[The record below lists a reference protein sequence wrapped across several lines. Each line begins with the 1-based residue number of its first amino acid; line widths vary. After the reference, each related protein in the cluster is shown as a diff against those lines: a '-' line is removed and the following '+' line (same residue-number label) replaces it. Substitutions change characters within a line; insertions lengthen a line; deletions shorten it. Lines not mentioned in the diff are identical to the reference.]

1 MRRLL
6 IFALIIMAQT
16 LSATEST
23 PTASAM
29 AAPDGDALAHYARAA
44 EAELREHILP
54 FWLAHARDQ
63 KRGGFHGEI
72 DNELSVN
79 PAAPRGLLLSARILW
94 TFSAAYR
101 RYQDPAYLE
110 MARWAL
116 ADLTTHFL
124 DREHGGFYWS
134 LNADL
139 SPRET
144 RKQTYGQVF
153 AIYGLS
159 EYARAT
165 GDTATRDLAIQTYQ
179 LINQH
184 THDHQL
190 GGFLETATRDWHR
203 PAQWDAHIMGVPTAK
218 SQNTNLHVMEAFTA
232 LLRIWPD
239 DSIRQSLREMIEVML
254 DRILDSQ
261 THHLVLFLDENWRPQ
276 GDAISYGHDIEVS
289 WLLVEAAEVLGDP
302 ALLARV
308 RRESVAIAQATLSAG
323 VDPADGGVFNEGN
336 PTGVTEHSKDWWPQA
351 EAVVGFLNAYQLT
364 GETRYFQASRQTWAF
379 IDARLRDRVYGEWF
393 WSADLAPDRRARHP
407 KAGFWKCPYH
417 NARACLELVERLQHL
432 SSSSASAAEKS
443 VPEHR

>member
-6 IFALIIMAQT
+6 LFVLTFMAQT
-16 LSATEST
+16 LPATESN
-23 PTASAM
+23 PPVSAI
-29 AAPDGDALAHYARAA
+29 AAPDAAALTHHARAA
-44 EAELREHILP
+44 ETELREHILP

-63 KRGGFHGEI
+63 KLGGFHGEI
-72 DNELSVN
+72 DNELAVN
-79 PAAPRGLLLSARILW
+79 PAAPRGLLLTARILW

-110 MARWAL
+110 MARWAY
-116 ADLTTHFL
+116 ADLTGHFL

-139 SPRET
+139 SPLET

-165 GDTATRDLAIQTYQ
+165 GETAARDLAIQTYQ
-179 LINQH
+179 LLNKH
-184 THDHQL
+184 THDRQL
-190 GGFLETATRDWHR
+190 GGFLETATRDWCR

-239 DSIRQSLREMIEVML
+239 DSIRQSLREMIEIML
-254 DRILDSQ
+254 ERILDPQ
-261 THHLVLFLDENWRPQ
+261 THHLVLFLDQDWRPQ
-276 GDAISYGHDIEVS
+276 GDSISYGHDIEVS
-289 WLLVEAAEVLGDP
+289 WLLVEAAEVLGEPD
-302 ALLARV
+302 LLARV
-308 RRESVAIAQATLSAG
+308 RRESVAIAEATLASG
-323 VDPADGGVFNEGN
+323 VDPADGGIFNEGN
-336 PTGVTEHSKDWWPQA
+336 PAGVTDRSKDWWPQA

-364 GETRYFQASRQTWAF
+364 GETRYFQASQRTWAF
-379 IDARLRDRVYGEWF
+379 IETRLCDRVHGEWF
-393 WSADLAPDRRARHP
+393 WSADPSPTRRARHP

-417 NARACLELVERLQHL
+417 NARACLELIERLEHL
-432 SSSSASAAEKS
+432 AGSQSHLPREKH
-443 VPEHR
+443 VP